1 MMGLVYAG
9 AVISGGFLLF
19 QLYRMIKP
27 TKELDLFHYLWLLL
41 LVSTFILRGRTT
53 LQLMENPLDYAGL
66 FRVSLV
72 LFVGIWGGMYVIL
85 RGLPSFLNY
94 RHPFILALFLYSM
107 MGMISAIYSP
117 IPRLSFYKAGE
128 VLIALFLVAI
138 FVKRGTLNKIKML
151 FDINYLILFFFLAS
165 AWFWIFVKPEHAIQ
179 RQGVFNF
186 IITGYFPKQDAD
198 MVSVNAALLAMG
210 AYIRMRFYSYRRTFY
225 RLLFLFALFTLLAG
239 QARTSIFGF
248 LVALLYLYYILG
260 EKAKIIAMLFFIGLN
275 FTYEKIYNFL
285 YLYFLKGSRLE
296 TIMRIGGRL
305 KWWKVAF
312 PYFLSSPFWG
322 HGFAAGVRGILL
334 HYNPQI
340 FSAHNSFL
348 EIAVNVGI
356 LGLILFLW
364 AYLGTFIT
372 LIKRRAKIKALLK
385 KKPLFASLVL
395 EGISLMIILTARA
408 STSFTQGEH
417 GTAFLVFLSIM
428 AMAEKIR
435 KGGMLWERSS

>member
-1 MMGLVYAG
+1 MMGIVYAV

-19 QLYRMIKP
+19 QMYRMIKP

-41 LVSTFILRGRTT
+41 MISTFILRGRTT

-72 LFVGIWGGMYVIL
+72 IFVAIWVGMYVIL
-85 RGLPSFLNY
+85 RGLPSYLNY
-94 RHPFILALFLYSM
+94 RHPYILALFLYSI
-107 MGMISAIYSP
+107 MGMFSAFYSP
-117 IPRLSFYKAGE
+117 IPKLSLYKAGE
-128 VLIALFLVAI
+128 VLIALFLVAT
-138 FVKRGTLNKIKML
+138 FVKRGTLNKIKLL
-151 FDINYLILFFFLAS
+151 FDVNYLILFFFIAS
-165 AWFWIFVKPEHAIQ
+165 AWFWIFVKPEEAIQ

-210 AYIRMRFYSYRRTFY
+210 AYVRMRFYPYRKIFY
-225 RLLFLFALFTLLAG
+225 RLLFLFGLFTLLAG

-248 LVALLYLYYILG
+248 LVALIYIYYILG
-260 EKAKIIAMLFFIGLN
+260 ENGKIIAMLFFIGLT

-312 PYFLSSPFWG
+312 PYFLTSPFWG

-334 HYNPQI
+334 RYNPNI

-356 LGLILFLW
+356 IGLTLFLW
-364 AYLGTFIT
+364 AYLGTFFTLTKRKDKIKI
-372 LIKRRAKIKALLK
+372 LIKKNPIA
-385 KKPLFASLVL
+385 ASLLL

-428 AMAEKIR
+428 ALAEKIR
-435 KGGMLWERSS
+435 RGGILWERSS